1 MNKERRERLRNVIRA
16 IQNVTDNLK
25 SILDDE
31 QWAYDSMPENLQ
43 CSMRGSD
50 SEEAI
55 STMEEAQ
62 ENLQQAIDL
71 IQDVIDI

>member
-31 QWAYDSMPENLQ
+31 QWTYDSMPENLQ
-43 CSMRGSD
+43 CSMRGLD

-55 STMEEAQ
+55 NIMEEAQ

-71 IQDVIDI
+71 IQDISI